1 MFFSLS
7 DETPEVRE
15 EIEKKWAEAGELYYM
30 ENQTELQNL
39 SLIDKDLPNYPKNI
53 KRPTIGCR
61 ALVRKSLKVLD
72 IVLHELE
79 DWKDEVRLHS
89 AKLLR
94 QIVIHSEDYL
104 ATKYYD
110 INAVLCKTCEDQE
123 STVAKEALEV
133 AKLIGYFVDQKTW
146 SKYIF
151 AELHLRQQ
159 KSGIIKCLKALYQS
173 SYNEEKFKNLEEA
186 TDLLLDTGVCHSS
199 YEKFQLEL
207 LELIETLIPGMSG
220 SSDQIEEKLYI
231 VTLKSTAVSFDN
243 ELVRDVGERILTKL
257 VEANLALK
265 DLSTLHG
272 KYVKKALTSLDALDK
287 ENDDGFEQ
295 ILILHGI
302 ICLCG
307 FQVTKFT
314 PSKASMFYFLRKSK
328 MF

>member
-1 MFFSLS
+1 MLFSLS

-15 EIEKKWAEAGELYYM
+15 EIELKWAEAGELYYM

-39 SLIDKDLPNYPKNI
+39 SLIDKDLPNYPINI

-110 INAVLCKTCEDQE
+110 INAVLCKTCEDHE
-123 STVAKEALEV
+123 SPVAKEALEV

-159 KSGIIKCLKALYQS
+159 KYGIVRCLKTLYQS
-173 SYNEEKFKNLEEA
+173 SYDEDKFKNLEEA
-186 TDLLLDTGVCHSS
+186 TELLLDTGVCHSS
-199 YEKFQLEL
+199 FEKFQLEL

-220 SSDQIEEKLYI
+220 SSDQIEENLYV

-243 ELVRDVGERILTKL
+243 ELVRDAGERILLKL
-257 VEANLALK
+257 VEANPALK
-265 DLSTLHG
+265 DLSALHG

-287 ENDDGFEQ
+287 ENDEGFEQ

-307 FQVTKFT
+307 FQVTQFY
-314 PSKASMFYFLRKSK
+314 SKASSFYFVKFLK
-328 MF
+328 

>member
-1 MFFSLS
+1 MLFSLS

-15 EIEKKWAEAGELYYM
+15 EIELKWAEAGELYYM

-39 SLIDKDLPNYPKNI
+39 SLIDKDLPNYPINI

-110 INAVLCKTCEDQE
+110 INAVLCKTCEDHE
-123 STVAKEALEV
+123 SPVAKEALEV

-159 KSGIIKCLKALYQS
+159 KYGIVRCLKTLYQS
-173 SYNEEKFKNLEEA
+173 SYDEDKFKNLEEA
-186 TDLLLDTGVCHSS
+186 TELLLDTGVCHQ
-199 YEKFQLEL
+199 F
-207 LELIETLIPGMSG
+207 
-220 SSDQIEEKLYI
+220 
-231 VTLKSTAVSFDN
+231 
-243 ELVRDVGERILTKL
+243 
-257 VEANLALK
+257 
-265 DLSTLHG
+265 
-272 KYVKKALTSLDALDK
+272 
-287 ENDDGFEQ
+287 
-295 ILILHGI
+295 
-302 ICLCG
+302 
-307 FQVTKFT
+307 
-314 PSKASMFYFLRKSK
+314 
-328 MF
+328 